1 MDEGA
6 KNGMSEIENDN
17 VTRLASQWMAS
28 RQTVLPK
35 RLVAPGPSAAELDQL
50 FQAAAAAPDH
60 DLINPW
66 RFLIIPEHKRL
77 DLGELFAAALLER
90 DPSASPD
97 QLAQAR
103 DKALRAPLLMVL
115 IVDEAK
121 GSAEIDLLERVLSAG
136 CAVQNVMLLAQAMGY
151 GSGLTSGKA
160 LKAASFRAG
169 LGLYP
174 SEHAIC
180 CLSVGTVSSRK
191 PFKAR
196 PEVAQFTRVWGD
208 ST

>member
-1 MDEGA
+1 
-6 KNGMSEIENDN
+6 MSEIENDN

-169 LGLYP
+169 LGLNP

>member
-1 MDEGA
+1 
-6 KNGMSEIENDN
+6 MSDIEKDSA
-17 VTRLASQWMAS
+17 TRLASQLMAT

-35 RLVAPGPSAAELDQL
+35 RLVAPGPDAAELALL

-169 LGLYP
+169 LGLNP

-180 CLSVGTVSSRK
+180 CLSVGMVSSRK